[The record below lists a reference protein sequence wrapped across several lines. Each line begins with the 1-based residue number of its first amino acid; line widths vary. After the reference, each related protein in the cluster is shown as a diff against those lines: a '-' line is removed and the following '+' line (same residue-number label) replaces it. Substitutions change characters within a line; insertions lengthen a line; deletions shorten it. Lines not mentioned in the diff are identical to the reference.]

1 VLALGDS
8 KIVVR
13 VGGYSSWDTQLDGFA
28 VPMVSTVAGP
38 SERCKRRISAMVLV
52 RVLFAFAIAMIWEL
66 AD

>member
-1 VLALGDS
+1 
-8 KIVVR
+8 
-13 VGGYSSWDTQLDGFA
+13 LDGFA
-28 VPMVSTVAGP
+28 VPMASTVAGP